1 MKKFYFFGLAASLM
15 LAVTALISGCSAEP
29 ETIYVK
35 IPVLADRTVNIGD
48 NGNFEFDAFD
58 SWTLTSSAD
67 WCELSAV
74 SGEAGKQSV
83 GYTITNAGAAF
94 GQSDVAELVLTVGTE
109 TSSFKFTRAALVREL
124 KVYDKDGKEMSAI
137 VLDSNGAEVVHADVT
152 VKANFPWDLEQ
163 TTGWPEWLVKP
174 GRLSPELDPET
185 NLYTLSFT
193 LEVALEQLNTRGTES
208 ELVFSDLNSATS
220 TVKVPVR
227 YFGVEP
233 GFFLADCELGREITV
248 TKDGF
253 VCDKDG
259 NPTDKNFIEL
269 DIIGGEGLKFIP
281 LHITMSPEGEYISP
295 FTTTKWNI
303 SCEEIVTRSTF
314 EVKRYKVTFGTV
326 PDVYE
331 DNFSNRY
338 IYLRAYF
345 TLVSPSVYS
354 NWSYL
359 PETYW
364 DTFASDT
371 FLFVTGT
378 SPDKKCSIRPGQ
390 ESYVFTFNVKDALT
404 E

>member
-233 GFFLADCELGREITV
+233 DFFLADCELGREITV

-259 NPTDKNFIEL
+259 NPTDKNYIEL
-269 DIIGGEGLKFIP
+269 SIIGGDGLTLFP
-281 LHITMSPEGEYISP
+281 LHISHTATYGDE
-295 FTTTKWNI
+295 FTTNANLKWNI
-303 SCEEIVTRSTF
+303 TIQSIDTRSAF
-314 EVKRYKVTFGTV
+314 GVKKYKVTFDKVPSPINIGTERSF
-326 PDVYE
+326 Y
-331 DNFSNRY
+331 F
-338 IYLRAYF
+338 RAYLG
-345 TLVSPSVYS
+345 LVTPSMAAS
-354 NWSYL
+354 NPYWQYMADGLFLSYKT
-359 PETYW
+359 EGEYKTYY
-364 DTFASDT
+364 
-371 FLFVTGT
+371 
-378 SPDKKCSIRPGQ
+378 IQQGQ
-390 ESYVFTFNVKDALT
+390 EPYVFTFNVKDALT

>member
-94 GQSDVAELVLTVGTE
+94 GQSDVAELVLTVGGE
-109 TSSFKFTRAALVREL
+109 TSSFKMTRAALEREL
-124 KVYDKDGKEMSAI
+124 KVYDKDGKEVSAI
-137 VLDSNGAEVVHADVT
+137 VLDSNGAESVHADVT

-227 YFGVEP
+227 YFGVES

-248 TKDGF
+248 TKDGI

-259 NPTDKNFIEL
+259 NPTDNNYVNLTIV
-269 DIIGGEGLKFIP
+269 GGEGLKFFP
-281 LHITMSPEGEYISP
+281 LHINSTDKYGEENT
-295 FTTTKWNI
+295 FDVKAKWDI
-303 SCEEIVTRSTF
+303 AVEEIVTRSTF
-314 EVKRYKVTFGTV
+314 DVKQYKLTFGKVPEPFDYNGYVCTYRRAYMALV
-326 PDVYE
+326 SPDVY
-331 DNFSNRY
+331 N
-338 IYLRAYF
+338 
-345 TLVSPSVYS
+345 T
-354 NWSYL
+354 WSY
-359 PETYW
+359 PEQYWNFVAPGYFLSDKTEGEYKTY
-364 DTFASDT
+364 F
-371 FLFVTGT
+371 
-378 SPDKKCSIRPGQ
+378 IRKGQ
-390 ESYVFTFNVKDALT
+390 EPYVFTFNVKDALT